1 MPEQNKF
8 IGQLAVLFIVTAIL
22 LMLMDRQ
29 MLIGPED
36 LAQWPFALLSLVV
49 LTGLFGVVAYLTKGR
64 MHQLAEDRE
73 ELKQQLDAAN
83 QELAQTKND
92 LEERVE
98 RRTFEIS
105 VANASLNREIAERI
119 QAEAETKRIKRQME
133 LILESAGEGIFG
145 LDSEGNVTFVNKAAS
160 QMLGWEAED
169 LVGQAHHA
177 IIHHTRAD
185 GSPYPVSECPIHQAY
200 RDGKIHFGD
209 NEVFWKRDGT
219 SFPVE
224 YISTPILENR
234 RLTGAVVVFRDLTA
248 FRKPLTQNLTEE
260 KHHEQP

>member
-1 MPEQNKF
+1 
-8 IGQLAVLFIVTAIL
+8 
-22 LMLMDRQ
+22 MLV
-29 MLIGPED
+29 GPED
-36 LAQWPFALLSLVV
+36 LAQWPFAVLSLVV
-49 LTGLFGVVAYLTKGR
+49 LAALFGFVAYLTNGR
-64 MHQLAEDRE
+64 IAELTAARSHLE
-73 ELKQQLDAAN
+73 QQLVEIN
-83 QELAQTKND
+83 QELTQTRND

-119 QAEAETKRIKRQME
+119 QAENETRQIKRQME

-145 LDSEGNVTFVNKAAS
+145 LDVEGNVTFVNKAAS
-160 QMLGWEAED
+160 QMLGWEPED

-185 GSPYPVSECPIHQAY
+185 GLPYPVSDCPIHQAY

-209 NEVFWKRDGT
+209 DEVFWKRDG
-219 SFPVE
+219 SNFQVE

-234 RLTGAVVVFRDLTA
+234 RLTGAVVVFRDLAA
-248 FRKPLTQNLTEE
+248 FRKPLTHNLQEGGVA
-260 KHHEQP
+260 

>member
-1 MPEQNKF
+1 MPEQSKF

-22 LMLMDRQ
+22 LLMMDRQ
-29 MLIGPED
+29 MLIGPEN
-36 LAQWPFALLSLVV
+36 LTQWPFAVLSLAV
-49 LTGLFGVVAYLTKGR
+49 LAGLFGVVTYLTSGR
-64 MHQLAEDRE
+64 MRQLSGDLER
-73 ELKQQLDAAN
+73 LHQQLVEAN
-83 QELAQTKND
+83 QELNQTKSD

-133 LILESAGEGIFG
+133 LILEFAGEGIFG
-145 LDSEGNVTFVNKAAS
+145 LDVSGNVTFVNKAAS
-160 QMLGWEAED
+160 WMLGWEPDD

-185 GSPYPVSECPIHQAY
+185 GAPYPVDECPIHQAY

-209 NEVFWKRDGT
+209 DEVFWKRDGS
-219 SFPVE
+219 SFQVE
-224 YISTPILENR
+224 YISTPILESR
-234 RLTGAVVVFRDLTA
+234 RLTGAVVVFRDLAA
-248 FRKPLTQNLTEE
+248 FRKPLTQDLS
-260 KHHEQP
+260 QGGVS

>member
-1 MPEQNKF
+1 MPEHIRF

-22 LMLMDRQ
+22 LLMMDRQ

-36 LAQWPFALLSLVV
+36 LAQWPFAVLSLVV
-49 LTGLFGVVAYLTKGR
+49 LAALFAIVAYLTNGR
-64 MHQLAEDRE
+64 MN
-73 ELKQQLDAAN
+73 ELTRTQARLEQHLDEAN
-83 QELAQTKND
+83 QELAQTRND

-145 LDSEGNVTFVNKAAS
+145 LDVEGNVTFVNKAAS
-160 QMLGWEAED
+160 QMLGWESDD

-177 IIHHTRAD
+177 IIHHTRTD
-185 GSPYPVSECPIHQAY
+185 GSAYPVSECPIHQAY

-209 NEVFWKRDGT
+209 DEVFWKRDGT
-219 SFPVE
+219 SFRVE
-224 YISTPILENR
+224 YISTPILESR
-234 RLTGAVVVFRDLTA
+234 RLTGAVVVFRDLAA
-248 FRKPLTQNLTEE
+248 FRRPLSQNLTEGGAA
-260 KHHEQP
+260 

>member
-22 LMLMDRQ
+22 LLMMDRQ

-36 LAQWPFALLSLVV
+36 LAQWPFAVLSLVT
-49 LTGLFGVVAYLTKGR
+49 LAGLFGVVAWLTAGR
-64 MHQLAEDRE
+64 MRQLTQEQEKLGQQLAEV
-73 ELKQQLDAAN
+73 N
-83 QELAQTKND
+83 QELIQTKND

-119 QAEAETKRIKRQME
+119 QAEAETKQIKRQME

-145 LDSEGNVTFVNKAAS
+145 LDVEGNVTFVNKAAS
-160 QMLGWEAED
+160 QMLGWEPDD

-185 GSPYPVSECPIHQAY
+185 GTAYPVDECPIHQAY

-209 NEVFWKRDGT
+209 DEVFWKRDGE
-219 SFPVE
+219 SFRVE

-234 RLTGAVVVFRDLTA
+234 RLTGAVVVFRDLAA
-248 FRKPLTQNLTEE
+248 FRKPLTQNLTEGGAL
-260 KHHEQP
+260 

>member
-1 MPEQNKF
+1 
-8 IGQLAVLFIVTAIL
+8 
-22 LMLMDRQ
+22 
-29 MLIGPED
+29 
-36 LAQWPFALLSLVV
+36 VV
-49 LTGLFGVVAYLTKGR
+49 LAGLFAIVAYLTNGR
-64 MHQLAEDRE
+64 MLQLSGIQARLE
-73 ELKQQLDAAN
+73 QQLEEVN
-83 QELAQTKND
+83 QELTQTKND

-145 LDSEGNVTFVNKAAS
+145 LDSEGNVTFVNKTAS
-160 QMLGWEAED
+160 QMLGWEPDD

-177 IIHHTRAD
+177 IIHHTRGD
-185 GSPYPVSECPIHQAY
+185 GSAYPVSECPIHQAY

-209 NEVFWKRDGT
+209 GEVFWKRDGT

-234 RLTGAVVVFRDLTA
+234 RLTGAVVVFRDLA
-248 FRKPLTQNLTEE
+248 SFRRPLTQNLQEGGAS
-260 KHHEQP
+260 